1 MKLIP
6 QGGAARSAL
15 HLIAAWRVPFALIAA
30 AICLVAGVTLPIMRV
45 SRLIVFSRP
54 ISILD
59 GLQILLADGDWTT
72 ATIIAVFSIVVPAAK
87 IAALFLAWA
96 RLRRGAS
103 VSSRMLSVVDGLG
116 RWAMLDV
123 LVVAL
128 VIVLLKTGSFTDATT
143 APAIYPFIGAVALTA
158 YAGRSVLRWARA

>member
-1 MKLIP
+1 MKLIS

-15 HLIAAWRVPFALIAA
+15 HLIAAWRVPLALAA
-30 AICLVAGVTLPIMRV
+30 AAVCLAAGITLPIMRV

-54 ISILD
+54 ISIVD
-59 GLQILLADGDWTT
+59 GVQILLADGDWLT
-72 ATIIAVFSIVVPAAK
+72 ATVIAVLSIIVPAAK
-87 IAALFLAWA
+87 IVALFLAWA

-103 VSSRMLSVVDGLG
+103 VSSSMFSAVDRLS

-128 VIVLLKTGSFTDATT
+128 VIVLLKTGSLTDATT
-143 APAIYPFIGAVALTA
+143 APAIYPFIAAVALTA
-158 YAGRSVLRWARA
+158 YGSRAVIRRAG

>member
-1 MKLIP
+1 MKIIP

-15 HLIAAWRVPFALIAA
+15 HLIAAWRAPLALIAA
-30 AICLVAGVTLPIMRV
+30 ALCLIAGVMLPIMRV

-54 ISILD
+54 ISIVD
-59 GLQILLADGDWTT
+59 CVQILLADGDWTT
-72 ATIIAVFSIVVPAAK
+72 ATIIAVFSIVVPAVK
-87 IAALFLAWA
+87 IAALLLAWA

-103 VSSRMLSVVDGLG
+103 VSSRLLSAVDGLG

-143 APAIYPFIGAVALTA
+143 APAIYPFIGAIFLTA
-158 YAGRSVLRWARA
+158 YSGRAVIRRARA